1 MEHVKRIYRSQ
12 TDRVLAGVCGGL
24 AEYFKVDPAL
34 VRIIWILITLFGGSG
49 ILAYIVALFILPQEY
64 EVKGTAPETAEENS
78 QNLQPI
84 WGILL
89 IVLGFVLLIQHS
101 DIVGLAWHKFW
112 SSGLNIFLGLFVIAL
127 GIYMI
132 VSKKSDLSGI
142 FDVKSAYPL
151 HLSMDNK
158 QIAGVCGGIGETL
171 IIDPTLVRF
180 LWVFGTLL
188 SAGIGI
194 VLYIALALILPPE
207 IPVHSEE
214 INE

>member
-1 MEHVKRIYRSQ
+1 MNPIKKIYRSQ

-34 VRIIWILITLFGGSG
+34 VRIIWILVTLFGGSG
-49 ILAYIVALFILPQEY
+49 ILAYIVALFILPQEF
-64 EVKGTAPETAEENS
+64 EVKGETPPTKKDH
-78 QNLQPI
+78 QLQPI
-84 WGILL
+84 WGLLL
-89 IVLGFVLLIQHS
+89 IVLGIVLLIQHS
-101 DIVGLAWHKFW
+101 DIVGLAWSKFW

-132 VSKKSDLSGI
+132 VTKKSDLSGI
-142 FDVKSAYPL
+142 FDVKSTYPL
-151 HLSMDNK
+151 HLSLDNK

-171 IIDPTLVRF
+171 VIDPTLIRF

-194 VLYIALALILPPE
+194 ILYIVLSLILPQETP
-207 IPVHSEE
+207 ISEE
-214 INE
+214 